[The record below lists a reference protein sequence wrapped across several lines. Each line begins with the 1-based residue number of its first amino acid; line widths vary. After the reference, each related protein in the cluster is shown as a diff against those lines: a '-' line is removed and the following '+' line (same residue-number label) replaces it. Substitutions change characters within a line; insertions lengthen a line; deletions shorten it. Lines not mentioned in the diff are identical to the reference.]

1 MTLQY
6 PPDWNLEGIGFT
18 VPTEAVENLLAV
30 LGISLVD
37 RGT

>member
-1 MTLQY
+1 MALQY

-30 LGISLVD
+30 LRAPIEIE
-37 RGT
+37 